1 MMNVDMEKIVAP
13 SPVFPSQASVL
24 ISSRN
29 APDGDLIGT
38 PMDGELFEER
48 GPSLIPSL
56 QALKNEPPAPEES
69 QKAPKFTF
77 ANGDFAIESKSYM
90 ENSPSIHNIQ
100 NKRYK
105 QMQELELSGRL
116 DDLRFKYGENHPA
129 TIDTAIRL
137 SGVLSDQGRYRSAE
151 LLLKQCEEC
160 LQQSVGENNKITLV
174 TSSKLAH
181 CFVQQG
187 QLSKAEKLFTE
198 VYLRA
203 SQFSTPSDPMFLVM
217 KMDFANCIALLGNSA
232 GAEQEL
238 REVLNVGRG
247 FLPVDDH
254 ILLTCMR
261 YLAEVLKLRSK
272 FCEAEKILL
281 DLMQAEA
288 RGETADCLRTRALL
302 GDVYRL
308 QGKFQQAERTLREVQ
323 EAQQQLLGSE
333 HDQTLITER
342 TLVLIL
348 RDLRRFDESEKLL
361 RESIERSIK
370 VLGIKHRLVSNKIRH
385 LACPS
390 SVELSFQDKIPSS

>member
-1 MMNVDMEKIVAP
+1 
-13 SPVFPSQASVL
+13 
-24 ISSRN
+24 
-29 APDGDLIGT
+29 
-38 PMDGELFEER
+38 
-48 GPSLIPSL
+48 
-56 QALKNEPPAPEES
+56 
-69 QKAPKFTF
+69 
-77 ANGDFAIESKSYM
+77 M

-100 NKRYK
+100 KKRYK
-105 QMQELELSGRL
+105 QMHELELSGRL
-116 DDLRFKYGENHPA
+116 EDPRFKYGENHPA

-137 SGVLSDQGRYRSAE
+137 SGVLSDQGKYRSAE

-160 LQQSVGENNKITLV
+160 LQQSVGENNRIKLV

-181 CFVQQG
+181 CFVQQV
-187 QLSKAEKLFTE
+187 QLSKAENIFTE
-198 VYLRA
+198 VYSRA
-203 SQFSTPSDPMFLVM
+203 SQFSTPSDPMFLIM

-232 GAEQEL
+232 GSEQEL
-238 REVLNVGRG
+238 CEDLNVARC

-302 GDVYRL
+302 G
-308 QGKFQQAERTLREVQ
+308 GKSQQAERTLREVQ

-342 TLVLIL
+342 NFVLIL

-361 RESIERSIK
+361 RESIERSTK
-370 VLGIKHRLVSNKIRH
+370 VLGIKHRLVSNKIDISPVP
-385 LACPS
+385 AAS
-390 SVELSFQDKIPSS
+390 SFRSQDKIPSS